1 MDPHEIAHIKELS
14 SVALEKGFLTASHF
28 LRPEEIDDV
37 RALHLNNVIFIGG
50 HDDYERGI
58 AVFLPDYLSAAE
70 AMKNEAEDNQL
81 ICCMKIDVLGGR
93 FAGKLTHRDFLGA
106 ILSLGVKREFVGDIL
121 FDKGISYAF
130 VLSSIAP
137 EIENGLSQAKHEK
150 LSVERIPCSDCP
162 AKVVFTKKE
171 LPVSSLRLDL
181 AVASAFHLSREEAK
195 RTIEGGLVMVGGL
208 ERIEP
213 STPLKEGMRISLK
226 GHGKFIYSGVTG
238 QSKKGK
244 TIIEIAIYK

>member
-1 MDPHEIAHIKELS
+1 MESHEIAHIKELS
-14 SVALEKGFLTASHF
+14 SAALDKAFLTSSHF

-37 RALHLNNVIFIGG
+37 KALRLNNVAFIGG
-50 HDDYERGI
+50 HDNFERGI
-58 AVFLPDYLSAAE
+58 AIFLPDYMSEEE
-70 AMKNEAEDNQL
+70 AIKFESEDNQL
-81 ICCMKIDVLGGR
+81 IACIQIDVLGGK
-93 FAGKLTHRDFLGA
+93 FAGQLTHRDLLGA
-106 ILSLGVKREFVGDIL
+106 ILSLGIKREFVGDIL
-121 FDKGISYAF
+121 FDKETAYAF
-130 VLSSIAP
+130 VLTSIVP
-137 EIENGLSQAKHEK
+137 EIESGLSQAKHEK
-150 LSVERIPCSDCP
+150 LTVKRIPCSDCP
-162 AKVVFTKKE
+162 AKVDFLKKE

-195 RTIEGGLVMVGGL
+195 KTIDGGLVMVGGL

-226 GHGKFIYSGVTG
+226 GHGKFIYLGVAG